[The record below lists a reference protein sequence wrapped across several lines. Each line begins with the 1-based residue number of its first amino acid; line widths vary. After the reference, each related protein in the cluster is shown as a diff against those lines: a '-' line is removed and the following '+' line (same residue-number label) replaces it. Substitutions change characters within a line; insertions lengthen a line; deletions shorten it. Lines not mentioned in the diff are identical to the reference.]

1 MPHDAM
7 NAWKFLSRSLAYY
20 ARSHFGTLMGA
31 CIASAVLTG
40 ALMVGDSVR
49 GSLYQMAMVRL
60 GKVDTAIVGNDRLF
74 QEDLAQR
81 MQDPTFAKVSPALQ
95 LPAVSALQGGDYRS
109 NQSWLF
115 WVKNT
120 FWDMAIFSFFHTPG
134 SATLPIH
141 QVKPSLPM
149 KLDFSKDSSIISLH
163 KFCIHLLQDSH
174 HNTSRMLWDHDDLLL
189 QFLLRALSHTVPNA
203 SVRLLY
209 DDASV
214 VK

>member
-40 ALMVGDSVR
+40 ALMVVGDSVR

-81 MQDPTFAKVSPALQ
+81 MQDP
-95 LPAVSALQGGDYRS
+95 
-109 NQSWLF
+109 
-115 WVKNT
+115 
-120 FWDMAIFSFFHTPG
+120 
-134 SATLPIH
+134 
-141 QVKPSLPM
+141 
-149 KLDFSKDSSIISLH
+149 
-163 KFCIHLLQDSH
+163 C
-174 HNTSRMLWDHDDLLL
+174 
-189 QFLLRALSHTVPNA
+189 
-203 SVRLLY
+203 LLY
-209 DDASV
+209 TSDAADE
-214 VK
+214 

>member
-1 MPHDAM
+1 M

-49 GSLYQMAMVRL
+49 GSLPNGHGAV

-115 WVKNT
+115 GVKNT
-120 FWDMAIFSFFHTPG
+120 FWDMATDPDLGLHPSPG
-134 SATLPIH
+134 E
-141 QVKPSLPM
+141 V
-149 KLDFSKDSSIISLH
+149 
-163 KFCIHLLQDSH
+163 
-174 HNTSRMLWDHDDLLL
+174 
-189 QFLLRALSHTVPNA
+189 ALGVAWRSNCMQK
-203 SVRLLY
+203 SVRRSSRVCRSP
-209 DDASV
+209 ASFRLRPLWRQRRA
-214 VK
+214 KRLP